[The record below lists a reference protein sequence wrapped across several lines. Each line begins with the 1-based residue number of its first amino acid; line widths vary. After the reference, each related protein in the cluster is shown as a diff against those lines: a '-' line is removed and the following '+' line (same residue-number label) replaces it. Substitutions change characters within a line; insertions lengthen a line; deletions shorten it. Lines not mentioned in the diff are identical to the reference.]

1 MSGESAGSPQ
11 SKTLITNLDRALKM
25 LGLTDNIDKEVA
37 EAVSFIKEALKEEP
51 DHIEIEPGSEE
62 KELLVLDKDLNQ
74 FSFEKIPEIPFDGK
88 GAAVDGGSATVLKTR
103 SFLIG
108 IYRAGYVIFQQGKR
122 VEEKFLPLRMEVITI
137 ENSAE
142 KYLKAYSELVGQAPN
157 EVPEIEKILD
167 RLRLFAEWGL
177 VRELLKKLEKGDMIL
192 VDGSLRASI
201 VPPYELLLDV
211 TQEAKDKNICLVGV
225 TKTSTLYWG
234 KKSPLIPM
242 VVKTSEKFCPKSKW
256 FCRLSDVDLA
266 LKNPNWFGTI
276 YVSKLKASSDYAF
289 RVDINR
295 LDQTEPGRIFSW
307 ISYLSS
313 DPAFLGYP
321 YPLAAAHNRARIMG
335 SEIEDI
341 KYRLQTKALEK
352 GISSADWDLL
362 FRDFHEVLNA
372 DLNK

>member
-1 MSGESAGSPQ
+1 
-11 SKTLITNLDRALKM
+11 M
-25 LGLTDNIDKEVA
+25 LGLTENIDKEVN
-37 EAVSFIKEALKEEP
+37 EAVFFIQEALKEEP
-51 DHIEIEPGSEE
+51 DHIEIEPGAEE
-62 KELLVLDKDLNQ
+62 KELLVLDKDLDQ
-74 FSFEKIPEIPFDGK
+74 FSFEKITDIPFQGK
-88 GAAVDGGSATVLKTR
+88 VAAVDGGSATVLKTR

-108 IYRAGYVIFQQGKR
+108 IYRAGYVISQKGKR
-122 VEEKFLPLRMEVITI
+122 TEERFLPLRMEIIST

-142 KYLKAYSELVGQAPN
+142 KYSNAYSALVGQVPN
-157 EVPEIEKILD
+157 EVPEIDKILD

-177 VRELLKKLEKGDMIL
+177 VKELLEKLGKGDMIL

-211 TQEAKDKNICLVGV
+211 TEKAIEKGICLVGV

-242 VVKTSEKFCPKSKW
+242 VVKTSEKFCPESKW

-266 LKNPNWFGTI
+266 LRNPNWFGTI

-289 RVDINR
+289 RVDVNR
-295 LDQTEPGRIFSW
+295 LDRTETQKIFSW
-307 ISYLSS
+307 LSYLSS

-321 YPLAAAHNRARIMG
+321 YPLAAAHSRARISG

>member
-1 MSGESAGSPQ
+1 
-11 SKTLITNLDRALKM
+11 M
-25 LGLTDNIDKEVA
+25 LGLIENIDKEVT
-37 EAVSFIKEALKEEP
+37 EAVSFIKEALKEKP
-51 DHIEIEPGSEE
+51 DHIEIEPGAEE
-62 KELLVLDKDLNQ
+62 KELLILDMNLDQ
-74 FSFEKIPEIPFDGK
+74 FSFERIPDISFDGK
-88 GAAVDGGSATVLKTR
+88 VAAVDGGSATVLKTR

-108 IYRAGYVIFQQGKR
+108 IYRAGYVIFRKGKR
-122 VEEKFLPLRMEVITI
+122 AEEKFLPLRMEII
-137 ENSAE
+137 SLQNKSE
-142 KYLKAYSELVGQAPN
+142 KYLSAYSELVGQVPN
-157 EVPEIEKILD
+157 EVPEIDKILD

-177 VRELLKKLEKGDMIL
+177 VKELLQNLEKGDMIL

-201 VPPYELLLDV
+201 VPPYELLLEV
-211 TQEAKDKNICLVGV
+211 TQEALNKDIGLLGV
-225 TKTSTLYWG
+225 TKTSTLYRG

-242 VVKTSEKFCPKSKW
+242 VVKTSEKFCPESKW

-289 RVDINR
+289 RVDVNR
-295 LDQTEPGRIFSW
+295 LDQTEPEKIFSW
-307 ISYLSS
+307 LSNLSS

-321 YPLAAAHNRARIMG
+321 YPLAAAHNRARISG

>member
-1 MSGESAGSPQ
+1 
-11 SKTLITNLDRALKM
+11 M
-25 LGLTDNIDKEVA
+25 LGLTEIIDKEVT
-37 EAVSFIKEALKEEP
+37 EAIFFIQEALREKP
-51 DHIEIEPGSEE
+51 DHIEIEPGAEE
-62 KELLVLDKDLNQ
+62 KELLILDKNLDQ
-74 FSFEKIPEIPFDGK
+74 FSFEKIPQISFENK
-88 GAAVDGGSATVLKTR
+88 VAAVDGGSATILRTR

-108 IYRAGYVIFQQGKR
+108 IYRAGYVIFQKGKR
-122 VEEKFLPLRMEVITI
+122 VEEKFLPLKMEIVSL
-137 ENSAE
+137 ENSDE
-142 KYLKAYSELVGQAPN
+142 KYIQAYQELVGKVPN
-157 EVPEIEKILD
+157 EVPEIDKILD

-177 VRELLKKLEKGDMIL
+177 VKELLEKLDKGDMIL

-201 VPPYELLLDV
+201 VPPYELLLEV
-211 TQEAKDKNICLVGV
+211 TQEASQKNIHLLGV

-242 VVKTSEKFCPKSKW
+242 VVKTSEEFCPDSKW
-256 FCRLSDVDLA
+256 FCRLSDIDLA

-289 RVDINR
+289 RVDVNR
-295 LDQTEPGRIFSW
+295 LDQTEPEKIFSW
-307 ISYLSS
+307 LSNLSS

-321 YPLAAAHNRARIMG
+321 YPLAAAHNRVRVLG

-341 KYRLQTKALEK
+341 KYRLQSKALEK